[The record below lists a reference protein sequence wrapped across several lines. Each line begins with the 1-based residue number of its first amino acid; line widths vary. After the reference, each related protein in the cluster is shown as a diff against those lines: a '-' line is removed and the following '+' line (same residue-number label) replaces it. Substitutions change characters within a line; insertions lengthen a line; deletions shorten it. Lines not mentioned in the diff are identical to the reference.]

1 MPTPDYMNMSDDEVA
16 ALGDDAFVGSSE
28 PAAAAEIETTGAE
41 DQQQQEEQQAPAEQ
55 QQDDTQTPPV
65 EGEAGKTEGV
75 ADADGAEGDGEEG
88 EKPDASKLSDADL
101 EKETLP
107 ASAKPEDKKTPEP
120 KPEPTAEEKAAT
132 EAAAAEAAKTAGE
145 KEQPAEID
153 HKVEYSKLI
162 GTPIKANGREITLKS
177 TDEALRLIQQGA
189 GYAQKMEQLKPARK
203 AAAMLEKAG
212 LLGNEE
218 AVAQMIDLYNGNP
231 EAIVKMAKDLK
242 IDLFSLDMDSG
253 DKYTPASHLQSD
265 ATVTFN
271 DTLSE
276 VRNLE
281 GGREALALLDGMD
294 KASKDLIWGNSEAVR
309 QIYELKQNGVYDT
322 VATELERRRV
332 LGEVPADVPYI
343 VTFQKVGAEIA
354 QANEAEAARQA
365 AAQPRTPPVAEPAKP
380 APRAPIASGAAPSK
394 APAPNAAAIAAAAPR
409 AGIGQAKTVTDI
421 YQLTDADIEKMSAP
435 PV

>member
-1 MPTPDYMNMSDDEVA
+1 MPIPDYMNMSDDEVA
-16 ALGDDAFVGSSE
+16 ALGDDAFVGSTE
-28 PAAAAEIETTGAE
+28 PAAAAEVETTGAE
-41 DQQQQEEQQAPAEQ
+41 GQQQQEEQQAPAEQ

-75 ADADGAEGDGEEG
+75 ADDAGAEGDGEEG

-101 EKETLP
+101 EKETPP
-107 ASAKPEDKKTPEP
+107 APAKAAKEDKTKTPEP
-120 KPEPTAEEKAAT
+120 KSEPTAEEK
-132 EAAAAEAAKTAGE
+132 AAAEAAKTAGE

-253 DKYTPASHLQSD
+253 DKYTPASHLQTD
-265 ATVTFN
+265 ATVNFN

-309 QIYELKQNGVYDT
+309 QIYDLKQNGVYDT

-332 LGEVPADVPYI
+332 LGEVPADMPYI
-343 VTFQKVGAEIA
+343 VAFQKVGEDIA
-354 QANEAEAARQA
+354 KANEAEAARQA

-380 APRAPIASGAAPSK
+380 APRAPIASGAAPVK

-409 AGIGQAKTVTDI
+409 AGIGQAKQVTDI

>member
-1 MPTPDYMNMSDDEVA
+1 MPIPDYMNMTDDEVA
-16 ALGDDAFVGSSE
+16 ALGDDAFVGSTE
-28 PAAAAEIETTGAE
+28 PTAAAEVETTGAE

-55 QQDDTQTPPV
+55 QQDDIQTPAD

-75 ADADGAEGDGEEG
+75 ADDAGAEG
-88 EKPDASKLSDADL
+88 EKPDASKLSDVDL
-101 EKETLP
+101 EKKTPP
-107 ASAKPEDKKTPEP
+107 APAKTAKPEDKKTPEP

-132 EAAAAEAAKTAGE
+132 EAAKTARE

-253 DKYTPASHLQSD
+253 DKYTPASHLQTD
-265 ATVTFN
+265 ATVNFN

-332 LGEVPADVPYI
+332 LGEVPADMPYI
-343 VTFQKVGAEIA
+343 VAFQKVGEDIA
-354 QANEAEAARQA
+354 KANEAEAARQA

-380 APRAPIASGAAPSK
+380 APRAPIASGAAPVK

-409 AGIGQAKTVTDI
+409 AGIGQAKQVTDI